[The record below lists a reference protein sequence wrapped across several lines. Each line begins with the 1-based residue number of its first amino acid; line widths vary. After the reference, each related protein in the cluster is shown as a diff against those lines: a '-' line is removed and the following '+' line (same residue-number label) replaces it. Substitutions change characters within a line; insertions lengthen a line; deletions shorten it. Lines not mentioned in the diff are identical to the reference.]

1 MFSLLYKRTTYLNK
15 EISCLF
21 GRKIIEYDMAS
32 AGYNICRHFHFL
44 PDNVLT
50 ELGRMDKHTRHVAIG
65 KLTKKDEALKE
76 NLKKGFVS
84 CRKKFF
90 MENNITDE
98 DILSIKKD
106 AIFLIDR
113 EVDYTKFDTIEFIKK
128 NEFDSY
134 IYMNKFEF
142 YVDRESCQCKG
153 INDLVLDLH
162 RDYMLDAIVEFC
174 NLMKYASKEKQRG
187 FIFELAEA
195 YRNLELDAGY
205 YRELNQESLFRM
217 RRKVIVCGS
226 PVGLR
231 FFDMDKK
238 FLDVSYNYTHYIVPM
253 FQMVI

>member
-1 MFSLLYKRTTYLNK
+1 MFSMLYQRTSYLNK
-15 EISCLF
+15 DITCLF
-21 GRKIIEYDMAS
+21 GRKVIEYDIAS

-44 PDNVLT
+44 PDSILD
-50 ELGRMDKHTRHVAIG
+50 ELGKMDKHNRHIAIG
-65 KLTKKDEALKE
+65 KLMRGNDDLKV
-76 NLKKGFVS
+76 NMKKGFAA

-90 MENNITDE
+90 MENNIEDD

-113 EVDYTKFDTIEFIKK
+113 EVDNTKFDTIEFVKK

-142 YVDRESCQCKG
+142 YINQTECQCKG
-153 INDLVLDLH
+153 INDIVLDLH
-162 RDYMLDAIVEFC
+162 KDYMLDAIIEFC
-174 NLMKYASKEKQRG
+174 NLMRFATKEKQLS
-187 FIFELAEA
+187 FIYEFAEA
-195 YRNLELDAGY
+195 YRNHELDAGY
-205 YRELNQESLFRM
+205 YRELNQESLFRL
-217 RRKVIVCGS
+217 RKKVIVCGS

-238 FLDVSYNYTHYIVPM
+238 FLDISYNYTHYIIPM